1 MIGELVLTIALVVF
15 LNMMLCLDV
24 LDAREHRRR
33 QRLNRIADQDGDW
46 MREAIK
52 NAARKVAK

>member
-1 MIGELVLTIALVVF
+1 LIGELVLTIALVVF
-15 LNMMLCLDV
+15 LNMMLYLDV
-24 LDAREHRRR
+24 LDAREHRRQ
-33 QRLNRIADQDGDW
+33 QRLDRIADQDGDW